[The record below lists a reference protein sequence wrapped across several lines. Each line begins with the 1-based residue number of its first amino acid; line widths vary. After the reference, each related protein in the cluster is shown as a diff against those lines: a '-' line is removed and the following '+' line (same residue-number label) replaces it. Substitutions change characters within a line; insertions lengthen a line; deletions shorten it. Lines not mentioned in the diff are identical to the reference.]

1 MTTITISKKEY
12 LKIIKTQE
20 KLEEKLDLLQKMF
33 KEEIQD
39 EIRPE
44 YVKKLDRIDAE
55 IDKGKGV
62 KFSSISEMKKY
73 LRSL

>member
-1 MTTITISKKEY
+1 MTTITISKNEY